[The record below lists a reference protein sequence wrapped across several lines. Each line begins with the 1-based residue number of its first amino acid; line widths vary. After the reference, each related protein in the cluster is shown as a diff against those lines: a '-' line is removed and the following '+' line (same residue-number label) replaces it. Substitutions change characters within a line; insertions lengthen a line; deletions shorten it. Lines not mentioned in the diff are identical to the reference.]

1 VKYKN
6 CETIVKQEYMN
17 TKWNSAPFRCG
28 KLIAVAITITTIAFN
43 SSPCRSQQGHAKQP
57 TPPLQATNC
66 KLVFEDE
73 FNAPALIGDTWHEGV
88 WWYHKHAPLS
98 NISTADSALS
108 LQWKRGQEADDTS
121 IATLGRH
128 DPNFA
133 AWRYGYFEARMRWD
147 VVNGAWPAFWLIPA
161 QDANDQAIYKGTK
174 ETGEIDIFEGQ
185 GDHPH
190 TFYGTIHDWVNL
202 HDHANKNNEFILSKS
217 TDFSQ
222 FHVYGLLWTP
232 GKVTWY
238 LDNQPLHSEV
248 TPPIFDR
255 QDFFL
260 VLSMGEGQDWKAGNL
275 SGVTATSMKMDVDWV
290 RVWKN

>member
-1 VKYKN
+1 
-6 CETIVKQEYMN
+6 MN
-17 TKWNSAPFRCG
+17 TKWNSAPFLCS
-28 KLIAVAITITTIAFN
+28 KLIAAAITITAIVFN
-43 SSPCRSQQGHAKQP
+43 SSPGWSQQQP
-57 TPPLQATNC
+57 TPPPQASNYR
-66 KLVFEDE
+66 LVFADE
-73 FNAPALIGDTWHEGV
+73 FNAPAIDSVWHEGV
-88 WWYHKHAPLS
+88 WWYHKHAPLR
-98 NISTADSALS
+98 NITTSDSALS
-108 LQWKRGQEADDTS
+108 LKWERGQEADDTS
-121 IATLGRH
+121 VATLGQH

-147 VVNGAWPAFWLIPA
+147 VTNGAWPAFWLIPA
-161 QDANDQAIYKGTK
+161 QDAHDQAVYNGTK

-190 TFYGTIHDWVNL
+190 TFYGTIHDWVDL
-202 HDHANKNNEFILSKS
+202 HDHASKENTFNLSRS

-222 FHVYGLLWTP
+222 FHVYALLWTP

-238 LDNQPLHSEV
+238 LDNQPLHSEA

-275 SGVTATSMKMDVDWV
+275 SGVTAKNMKMDVDWV
-290 RVWKN
+290 RVWQN